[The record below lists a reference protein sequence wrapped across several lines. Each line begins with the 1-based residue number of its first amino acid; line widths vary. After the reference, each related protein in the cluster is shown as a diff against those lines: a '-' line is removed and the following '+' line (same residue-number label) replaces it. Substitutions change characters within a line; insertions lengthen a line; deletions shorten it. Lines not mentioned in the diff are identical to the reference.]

1 MNNLIRRPIRRPMY
15 QSYMIDNNLQVKPI
29 TEANLHQLLELQG
42 EVISQ
47 LEVKDLYRYT
57 SYESYIEFIRFGA
70 IIIGLYHEDTLI
82 AFGALLK
89 PFTYDP
95 QLLDADVFY
104 NIDKSKVFYFRAVA
118 IKKAY
123 RGKGLHMFI
132 VDYLEKEAII
142 LGGSHMIVNVHPDNE
157 VSKNN
162 FKKLGYQFYRDIY
175 LENQYLRRFY
185 FKELC

>member
-1 MNNLIRRPIRRPMY
+1 MNNYIRRPIRRPIY
-15 QSYMIDNNLQVKPI
+15 QSYMIDNNIEVEPI
-29 TEANLHQLLELQG
+29 TEEILHQLLELQD
-42 EVISQ
+42 EVINQ
-47 LEVKDLYRYT
+47 LIVKDLYRHT
-57 SYESYIEFIRFGA
+57 SYESYMEFIKSDA

-104 NIDKSKVFYFRAVA
+104 DIDKSKVFYFRAVA

-132 VDYLEKEAII
+132 VDYLEKEAIM

-162 FKKLGYQFYRDIY
+162 FKKFGYQFYRDIY
-175 LENQYLRRFY
+175 LEYQYLRRFY
-185 FKELC
+185 FKEL